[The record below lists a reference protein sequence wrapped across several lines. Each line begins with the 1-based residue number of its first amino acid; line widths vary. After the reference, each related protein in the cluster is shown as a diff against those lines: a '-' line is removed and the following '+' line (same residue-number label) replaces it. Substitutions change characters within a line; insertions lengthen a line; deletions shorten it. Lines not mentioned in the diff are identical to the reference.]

1 MYSVTV
7 CTTQIL
13 TYVLPY
19 ILKYMYFPRV
29 CLQICTLLLCTCFHY
44 PITTFSKYVGN
55 KDMTRVLLYNICW
68 HIFCSLNHQNCRMY
82 YSTAHKTFLGFF
94 CSLESLAAHRCGRD
108 EFRIS
113 KIDYLF
119 WFFQTAPAWGKH
131 QQLTNIRNSTRP
143 NRWATKDIKQF
154 LLKPYIIRK

>member
-19 ILKYMYFPRV
+19 ILKYMYLPRV
-29 CLQICTLLLCTCFHY
+29 CLQICSLLLCTCFHY

-94 CSLESLAAHRCGRD
+94 CSLVSLAGHRCGRV

-113 KIDYLF
+113 NIFID
-119 WFFQTAPAWGKH
+119 FFQQRLPEEKH
-131 QQLTNIRNSTRP
+131 QQLINIQNSKFDTSQSMSYQGHK
-143 NRWATKDIKQF
+143 AISS
-154 LLKPYIIRK
+154 

>member
-19 ILKYMYFPRV
+19 ILKYMYLPRV
-29 CLQICTLLLCTCFHY
+29 CLQICSLLLCTCFHY

-113 KIDYLF
+113 NFENRLSFLIF
-119 WFFQTAPAWGKH
+119 S
-131 QQLTNIRNSTRP
+131 NS
-143 NRWATKDIKQF
+143 AC
-154 LLKPYIIRK
+154 LRKTSTINKYSKFDTSESMSYQGHKAISS